1 MEDQS
6 GDLRRGMFPDEH
18 TFKKGRGGGGGATD
32 MEIRYSI
39 DYKRDVIIN
48 FKFGIVG

>member
-18 TFKKGRGGGGGATD
+18 TFKKGRGGRLIWKYGTASTTNV
-32 MEIRYSI
+32 M
-39 DYKRDVIIN
+39 
-48 FKFGIVG
+48 